1 MIDMHEYT
9 ASTTFG
15 ADGEYQHAVDVMLGA
30 AADLNIHPA
39 IRQQA
44 LDVFIPNIG
53 DRLESYGIRHDFYVT
68 GPANT
73 SVPVFTQSGTGARFA
88 ESAVGLTQ
96 AIAFLFE
103 TRGIRL
109 ADQHFQRRVAS
120 QLVKLTSVL
129 ETARDDASLYE
140 LIENAREEFIN
151 STEDIVITDAT
162 TTINRTYPLVSREN
176 GTVVQ
181 VPVEFIETPT
191 VANLTRARPEAYLIP
206 RTWSDVVEKL
216 KILGL
221 EIETL
226 DYEYHGTVEA
236 MTITNNTLAQTL
248 YEGHVLNTVVTN
260 TTMKEVHLPAGS
272 FLVSTRQKNAAL
284 AFAVLEP
291 ESPDSYVTFNFI
303 PLDTN
308 DEYPV
313 FRVMAE

>member
-1 MIDMHEYT
+1 MHEYT

-15 ADGEYQHAVDVMLGA
+15 AEGEYQHAVDVMLGA

-44 LDVFIPNIG
+44 LDVFILNIG

-68 GPANT
+68 GPANI

-88 ESAVGLTQ
+88 ESA
-96 AIAFLFE
+96 
-103 TRGIRL
+103 
-109 ADQHFQRRVAS
+109 RRVAS

-129 ETARDDASLYE
+129 ETARDDDSLYE
-140 LIENAREEFIN
+140 LIENARAEFIN

-162 TTINRTYPLVSREN
+162 TTINRTYLLVYREN

-191 VANLTRARPEAYLIP
+191 IANLTRARPEAYLIP
-206 RTWSDVVEKL
+206 RTWSDIAEKL
-216 KILGL
+216 EILGL

-226 DYEYHGTVEA
+226 DYDYHGTVEA
-236 MTITNNTLAQTL
+236 MTITNSTLAQTL
-248 YEGHVLNTVVTN
+248 YEGHVLNTVATN
-260 TTMKEVHLPAGS
+260 ITMKEVHLPAGS

-303 PLDTN
+303 PLDIN
-308 DEYPV
+308 DLYPV